1 MVTLVPKRVFPPAGG
16 RCSCVFLSGGLCFA
30 PSARAGGFPLI
41 RGRDAPPPLFL
52 RHGEK
57 EERRASHKSYAFV
70 GTLIKISSGA
80 SELPLRQGF
89 AFGKTLVTAHS
100 RRGRAAAY
108 RRKRGALVQGCLDR
122 ASLLAWVLVE
132 VCISLVRG
140 RHLKCSNDRA
150 PRWCGAEV
158 GDVQKCK
165 PLLLV

>member
-1 MVTLVPKRVFPPAGG
+1 MRPP
-16 RCSCVFLSGGLCFA
+16 F
-30 PSARAGGFPLI
+30 
-41 RGRDAPPPLFL
+41 LFL
-52 RHGEK
+52 PAGEK
-57 EERRASHKSYAFV
+57 EMRRASHKSIAFV

-89 AFGKTLVTAHS
+89 AYGKTLVTAHS

-140 RHLKCSNDRA
+140 RHLSSIHR
-150 PRWCGAEV
+150 PRSALAGAET
-158 GDVQKCK
+158 GDVQKWK
-165 PLLLV
+165 PLLLVWIGGQIEMSVQKWVFLFSVWR